1 MMLGIMMWDKLAVE
15 VRNRRT
21 ELGLTQ
27 IEVGERGGPAV
38 ETLRAIENNRA
49 GRLSPRMRR
58 ALERA
63 IEWESGSVDVV
74 LEGGTATKLAV
85 PPRQPLGVHTERPP
99 QTGGDR
105 FALAKRVLAMKSTFS
120 KHREQM
126 EPTAREA
133 LSEEVTRSA
142 REAEEGIIALMP
154 WLDEAERGEAISLLA
169 ELRAEV

>member
-1 MMLGIMMWDKLAVE
+1 MLDIMMWDKLAVA

-49 GRLSPRMRR
+49 GRLSPRLRR
-58 ALERA
+58 TLERA
-63 IEWESGSVDVV
+63 IEWESGSIDAV
-74 LEGGTATKLAV
+74 LEGGTATKVAGA
-85 PPRQPLGVHTERPP
+85 PRQHPGAHAERPP

-120 KHREQM
+120 KHRAQM
-126 EPTAREA
+126 ERIAREA
-133 LSEEVTRSA
+133 LSEEITRSA

>member
-1 MMLGIMMWDKLAVE
+1 MMLGIMMWEKLAVE
-15 VRNRRT
+15 VRNRRAD
-21 ELGLTQ
+21 LGLTQ

-63 IEWESGSVDVV
+63 IEWEPGSVDVV
-74 LEGGTATKLAV
+74 LEGGTAKLAG
-85 PPRQPLGVHTERPP
+85 PPRQPLGGRRDKPP
-99 QTGGDR
+99 QIGGDR
-105 FALAKRVLAMKSTFS
+105 FALAKRVLAMKSTFT
-120 KHREQM
+120 KHRDQM

-133 LSEEVTRSA
+133 LSEEITRSA

-169 ELRAEV
+169 ELRADS